1 MLGDIGAGLSPYPFA
16 LVYPQDE
23 HERLLIERLG
33 RAGVQVERGTTLTR
47 FEQAAGGVDA
57 RLVKPDGSEE
67 RCTADYLAGCDG
79 AHSAVREAL
88 AIGFSGGTYEHL
100 FYVADV
106 EAGGEAMN
114 GEVHVA
120 LDATDFLAV
129 FPLLDAGRARLVGT
143 VRESAD
149 GRHESLSWDNVG
161 KRVIDWMRIDVRR
174 VHWFSTYHVHHR
186 VAGQFRHGRTF
197 LLGDA
202 AHIHSPVGGQG
213 MNTAGFRL

>member
-1 MLGDIGAGLSPYPFA
+1 MY
-16 LVYPQDE
+16 
-23 HERLLIERLG
+23 
-33 RAGVQVERGTTLTR
+33 
-47 FEQAAGGVDA
+47 QAAGGVDA

-79 AHSAVREAL
+79 AHSTVRESL

-202 AHIHSPVGGQG
+202 AHINSPVGGQG